1 MEVLRQE
8 AGCPRACPGL
18 LLTSLEGLGN
28 VRHLCLGF
36 LSCETRPSPPL
47 QECLSP

>member
-1 MEVLRQE
+1 MEVPRQE

-18 LLTSLEGLGN
+18 LLASLEGLGN

-36 LSCETRPSPPL
+36 LACETRPSQPP